1 MPNRPTGVRH
11 IVMTFLGFL
20 AFLTYFDRICIAEAT
35 QYIEKDLNLTSSEM
49 GLIMGAF
56 WFSYAIF
63 ELPAGWMGDKYGPRV
78 TLTRIVLGWSFF
90 TALSGV
96 ARGFWSLITCRFL
109 FGAGEAGAFPNMARI
124 QSQWLPIASR
134 PRAGGLLWMLARWGG
149 AFSYPI
155 FGLLMVAFSSALFC
169 DTVRQIPG
177 LGFLADQASWRL
189 SFWAAGLVGVVWCI
203 CFYAWFRDHP
213 SEKASVNAAEL
224 ELITRGAPPAEQ
236 GHGMPSHLWGR
247 LLTNRSL
254 IALGILYLCGSFGWS
269 FFASWMPK
277 YLKEIEAA
285 QVASTAA
292 ANPAADPAANPAAA
306 TSPSSASVETASEPE
321 TKTDQANTPD
331 TQAAPPTSPT
341 VNVNWKGALPLFF
354 GGISCL
360 IGGALCNWLVAKYG
374 KDNKWTRA
382 IFPMSG
388 YVTAALAMAFIPF
401 VKTPTQ
407 AIVLLCLAEVAHDFG
422 QGANWATI
430 VDIGGRYAGVAAGLI
445 NTIGNMGNA
454 FQPYIGAQIK
464 DNFGWSTLFGV
475 YSCAFLMAAAMWI
488 FIDPRRTFYGENNVT
503 PTEN

>member
-1 MPNRPTGVRH
+1 MTSHHPTRVRH
-11 IVMTFLGFL
+11 LVMTFLGFL
-20 AFLTYFDRICIAEAT
+20 AFLTYFDRICIAEAS
-35 QYIEKDLNLTSSEM
+35 QYIEKDLGLTDGQM

-56 WFSYAIF
+56 WLSYALF

-96 ARGFWSLITCRFL
+96 ARSFWFLLSCRFL

-124 QSQWLPIASR
+124 QSQWLPVASR

-155 FGLLMVAFSSALFC
+155 FGLLILGFSSPWFR
-169 DTVRQIPG
+169 DTMRTIPG
-177 LGFLADQASWRL
+177 LGFIADQAAWRL
-189 SFWAAGLVGVVWCI
+189 SFWAAGFVGVIWCV
-203 CFYAWFRDHP
+203 CFYVWFRDHP
-213 SEKASVNAAEL
+213 SEKPSVNEAEL
-224 ELITRGAPPAEQ
+224 KLITDGAPPPADS
-236 GHGMPSHLWGR
+236 HGMPSHLWGK
-247 LLTNRSL
+247 LLTNQSL

-277 YLKEIEAA
+277 YLKEMEQPAA
-285 QVASTAA
+285 AVAAADPVAAAETAA
-292 ANPAADPAANPAAA
+292 AAASPDEDAIPQEPAAA
-306 TSPSSASVETASEPE
+306 PRAEAVQPRI
-321 TKTDQANTPD
+321 
-331 TQAAPPTSPT
+331 
-341 VNVNWKGALPLFF
+341 NVNWKGALPLFF

-360 IGGALCNWLVAKYG
+360 VGGALCNSLVAKYG
-374 KDNKWTRA
+374 KENKWTRA

-388 YVTAALAMAFIPF
+388 YVTAATAMALIPF
-401 VKTPTQ
+401 VRNQ
-407 AIVLLCLAEVAHDFG
+407 QEAIILLCVAEMAHDFG

-464 DNFGWSTLFGV
+464 AGFGWSTLFVV
-475 YSCAFLMAAAMWI
+475 YSFAFLMAAAMWL
-488 FIDPRRTFYGENNVT
+488 FIDPRRTFYGDSNVT
-503 PTEN
+503 TPGDPS